1 MNEHANE
8 EKKIEIGSIITIA
21 MVLFANLVIENSKYL
36 IFVILILILSIG
48 YTIFL
53 ARKNKENIIK
63 TFSNYS
69 ILWILL
75 FAIEMF
81 FYGYFGEDKSA
92 YSLKYHILNI
102 FWLVIVLFILNYN
115 SKNMIRVIAKSAS
128 IVIIMMSI
136 FIICTNYS
144 NIISVIFDKDNIK
157 RIGYTAVGNVN
168 TTAVTY
174 IFLLIPVL
182 YEILV
187 NKNKKYIP
195 IAILD
200 IIFMLLTGS
209 KKGIISL
216 ILMIGIIAIGKA
228 TSKKKLIKSI
238 SIIGIA
244 VLIICAIC
252 YLIPILHELIWNR
265 FEAMINSVIN
275 FDINS
280 QSSTNL
286 RIKFI
291 LTALQKAWDKPFFGH
306 GWSSFANLYGY
317 TSLYDMNLY
326 THNNY
331 AEVLFSFGLA
341 GFFLYYW
348 FPIKNIKDTVKS
360 SDLKEKKILNW
371 IYIIVLLFIDL
382 GTVSCY
388 STIIS
393 FLGFAI
399 VELNINDKKSIQFAK
414 LISKRK
420 NINDNKKNNYSTKDN

>member
-1 MNEHANE
+1 MNEDANE
-8 EKKIEIGSIITIA
+8 ERKIETGSIITIA
-21 MVLFANLVIENSKYL
+21 IVLFANLVIENSKYL

-63 TFSNYS
+63 TFSSYS

-216 ILMIGIIAIGKA
+216 ILMVGIISIGKA
-228 TSKKKLIKSI
+228 TSKKKLMKSI
-238 SIIGIA
+238 SIIRD
-244 VLIICAIC
+244 CCFC
-252 YLIPILHELIWNR
+252 YMCNML
-265 FEAMINSVIN
+265 
-275 FDINS
+275 FDS
-280 QSSTNL
+280 
-286 RIKFI
+286 
-291 LTALQKAWDKPFFGH
+291 
-306 GWSSFANLYGY
+306 
-317 TSLYDMNLY
+317 
-326 THNNY
+326 
-331 AEVLFSFGLA
+331 
-341 GFFLYYW
+341 
-348 FPIKNIKDTVKS
+348 NIT
-360 SDLKEKKILNW
+360 
-371 IYIIVLLFIDL
+371 
-382 GTVSCY
+382 
-388 STIIS
+388 
-393 FLGFAI
+393 
-399 VELNINDKKSIQFAK
+399 
-414 LISKRK
+414 
-420 NINDNKKNNYSTKDN
+420 